1 MASSGPRLH
10 ALIIGIDNY
19 LEKTGLDKLQGAV
32 ADADRIRN
40 WLIDDF
46 NVPASQIQDLRN
58 ENATRKAIIWALR
71 DLSTNHKIQ
80 RDDPILIYYA
90 GYGSE
95 ALAPKRW
102 RWASPRIQM
111 IVPWDYKHPDGYDR
125 VVWGIPDR
133 TLGVLLGQIA
143 ESKGDNIT
151 VIFDSC
157 SSDYGSQLRSEVR
170 VRGIGLQE
178 RELPA
183 DLDDDLVLP
192 STVGSR
198 ALPKLQLREA
208 RSHVFLSACALHE
221 RASEIKSTGT
231 FTRALLRAFKGIDT
245 AEITYEGLIKR
256 MGNLPLQTPQCEGLN
271 KDRFLFNRKVSNI
284 KSVLSATLKDGS
296 LTIAGAGAFHG
307 ISIGSQFAIW
317 RSQSD
322 LPNDPLAT
330 VTVNAVRGHESMAP
344 FKKKV
349 ESMAPFRMKV
359 RRFVAQ
365 IKENPKPQLFIHVPQ
380 SIQNMDCFISMIS
393 ENENRRPLSIIITQ
407 DAFSASI
414 GLTYLGDTQEIGFKM
429 LNPEEQEQ
437 KIRHTIETTADDL
450 HRALSHL
457 CSYYYLRDCANTNPR
472 TMEDTVPSS
481 KFTIDMFTLEEN
493 DEEIYMPSGP
503 NLNIEGT
510 GVELTLGPHNEEQ
523 PYGFK
528 ITNNTNFP
536 VFPYLFYF
544 NSSDFSITLIYQPT
558 AIAPSP
564 SLPGHSYLKVGYGS
578 AGATP
583 QNFNFSDDKLDLE
596 QGYLRLYVS
605 TQHHPSIWGAITV
618 PMTLTRGEE
627 STPVRMIGVIGS
639 RNNGKSTVR
648 YPDFRIAQECPLT
661 APQFLEELFNSLY
674 GNTRP
679 RPRFANEFVKE
690 YLIKLPGPDE
700 EELAFVDLPA
710 FEDYNIYTHVSMLQA
725 MVSYM
730 ATQYQKGRC
739 LSSLIWCYN
748 ISKPRF
754 TVVDGE
760 NLNLVKDMAGPE
772 AMRNVTVLATN
783 WNKGAG
789 FGGNFAKPRTVAW
802 GASPRQR
809 YEKAESQLKSLF
821 GGGPQFRRFGLLT
834 DVLSRDLALIHPLE
848 LIQSLSRNE
857 ETFQVQ
863 REFSET
869 RQLGGTTAG
878 RRLRGRTE
886 AEIDKRRRELRGLE
900 LELEDMAEDDPE
912 RSAIHEEMD
921 DVRADITRLAN
932 TLTLIEK

>member
-1 MASSGPRLH
+1 MH
-10 ALIIGIDNY
+10 ALIIGIDDY
-19 LEKTGLDKLQGAV
+19 LENTGIDKLRGAV

-46 NVPASQIQDLRN
+46 QVSPFQIRDLRN
-58 ENATRKAIIWALR
+58 EKATRGAIIQALV
-71 DLSTNHKIQ
+71 DLSINPRIQ
-80 RDDPILIYYA
+80 HDDPILIYYA

-102 RWASPRIQM
+102 RWGSPRIQM
-111 IVPWDYKHPDGYDR
+111 IVPWDYKHPDGHDR

-133 TLGVLLGQIA
+133 TLGVLLDQMA
-143 ESKGDNIT
+143 KRKGNNIT
-151 VIFDSC
+151 VVFDSC

-183 DLDDDLVLP
+183 DLDEDLVLP

-198 ALPKLQLREA
+198 ALHNFQRRGS

-231 FTRALLRAFKGIDT
+231 FTRAFLRALKGTNT
-245 AEITYEGLIKR
+245 AEVTYEGLIER
-256 MGNLPLQTPQCEGLN
+256 MGNLPLQTPQCEGYYRT
-271 KDRFLFNRKVSNI
+271 RFLFDRKVSNI
-284 KSVLSATLKDGS
+284 KSVLSATLKNGS

-322 LPNDPLAT
+322 LPNNPLVI

-344 FKKKV
+344 FKQKF

-393 ENENRRPLSIIITQ
+393 ENENRHPLSIIITQ

-414 GLTYLGDTQEIGFKM
+414 GLTYLDDTQEIGFKM
-429 LNPEEQEQ
+429 LNPEEQGQE
-437 KIRHTIETTADDL
+437 IRHTIETTADDL
-450 HRALSHL
+450 HGALSHL
-457 CSYYYLRDCANTNPR
+457 CSYYYLRDYANTNPR

-510 GVELTLGPHNEEQ
+510 GVELTLGPHNEEE

-564 SLPGHSYLKVGYGS
+564 SLPGHSSLKVGYGS

-583 QNFNFSDDKLDLE
+583 QNFDFSDDNLDLE

-605 TQHHPSIWGAITV
+605 NQYVDPSYLEQGPISGRTGRTKGVGFRHHPSIWGAITV

-639 RNNGKSTVR
+639 RANGKST
-648 YPDFRIAQECPLT
+648 
-661 APQFLEELFNSLY
+661 FLEEFFYSLY
-674 GNTRP
+674 GTTSL

-710 FEDYNIYTHVSMLQA
+710 FEDNNIDTHVSMLQA

-730 ATQYQKGRC
+730 ATQ
-739 LSSLIWCYN
+739 
-748 ISKPRF
+748 
-754 TVVDGE
+754 
-760 NLNLVKDMAGPE
+760 
-772 AMRNVTVLATN
+772 
-783 WNKGAG
+783 
-789 FGGNFAKPRTVAW
+789 
-802 GASPRQR
+802 
-809 YEKAESQLKSLF
+809 
-821 GGGPQFRRFGLLT
+821 
-834 DVLSRDLALIHPLE
+834 
-848 LIQSLSRNE
+848 
-857 ETFQVQ
+857 
-863 REFSET
+863 
-869 RQLGGTTAG
+869 
-878 RRLRGRTE
+878 
-886 AEIDKRRRELRGLE
+886 
-900 LELEDMAEDDPE
+900 
-912 RSAIHEEMD
+912 
-921 DVRADITRLAN
+921 
-932 TLTLIEK
+932 